1 MTYRELLEKHFNV
14 SLCWRDVEDNECYR
28 IEGMNNG
35 LWTEDEVR
43 IVRRTYEPIKEVDGS
58 VCIVRDGVKVL
69 LKAPADIESYSIREN
84 VNELYEQAFKD
95 CTRLTRL
102 TVPYTINDFDLDR
115 ALANAPNKDKME
127 VVVYD
132 WPYDCSISD
141 ELLRDIEDGYVDDMG
156 FVYSKDKKRLLRAA
170 PEVKEYRIP
179 DGVEKIERLAFI
191 GCRFETIH
199 VPYTCKLELLS
210 DEEYPIFGSERV
222 VGDVVQWNK
231 PYNK

>member
-1 MTYRELLEKHFNV
+1 MTYKELLEKHFNV
-14 SLCWRDVEDNECYR
+14 SLSWRDVDDNECYR
-28 IEGMNNG
+28 IMGMNKG
-35 LWTEDEVR
+35 LWTEDEVK
-43 IVRRTYEPIKEVDGS
+43 IVRRIFTPVIDKDGS
-58 VCIVRDGVKVL
+58 VCIVRYGVKVL
-69 LKAPADIESYSIREN
+69 LQAPTDIENYIIRED
-84 VNELYEQAFKD
+84 VHELYEQAFKG
-95 CTRLTRL
+95 CEKLKSL
-102 TVPYTINDFDLDR
+102 TVPYTINDFDLER
-115 ALANAPNKDKME
+115 ALANAPNKEWME

-141 ELLRDIEDGYVDDMG
+141 ELLRDIEDGYVDDIG

-170 PEVKEYRIP
+170 PEVKEYWIP
-179 DGVEKIERLAFI
+179 EGVEKIERLSFN

-199 VPYTCKLELLS
+199 VPYTCKLESLS